1 MKREVFGSASGQ
13 AMIEYVLVAV
23 ALMALVSVMAVLH
36 YAVRRQTE
44 RTVEL
49 VSSEY
54 P

>member
-1 MKREVFGSASGQ
+1 MKRGVFGPVSGQ

-23 ALMALVSVMAVLH
+23 ALIALVSVMAVLH
-36 YAVRRQTE
+36 YAVRHQTE
-44 RTVEL
+44 RAVEL